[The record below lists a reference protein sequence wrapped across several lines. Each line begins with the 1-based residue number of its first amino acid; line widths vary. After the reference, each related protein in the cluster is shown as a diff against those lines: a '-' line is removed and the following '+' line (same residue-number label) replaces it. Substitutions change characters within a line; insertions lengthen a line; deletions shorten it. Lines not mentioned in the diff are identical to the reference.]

1 MGRSRRRSCGGLG
14 CGIFLVATLL
24 IMINLY
30 NMQRKFSNHRQ
41 WRDFISAIQES
52 VTYPCSVT
60 YPKIITALRSA
71 HPCGWLGVA
80 EDLSAPVSLE
90 R

>member
-1 MGRSRRRSCGGLG
+1 
-14 CGIFLVATLL
+14 
-24 IMINLY
+24 MISLCD
-30 NMQRKFSNHRQ
+30 MPRKFSNHRQ
-41 WRDFISAIQES
+41 WRDFMSAIQES

-71 HPCGWLGVA
+71 HPWGWVIVR
-80 EDLSAPVSLE
+80 EDLSGPVSLE